1 MLFDWGWSEILLIGI
16 VALVV
21 IGPKDLPKAMKVA
34 GYWIRKAREMSRE
47 FQSSV
52 DQMIR
57 EAELDDMR
65 QDLNKISSF
74 DLHSEFQKT
83 IDPDGSLAEGLKPPQ
98 LTDNSTTTPAAHP
111 PVEKIEAPADGRPE
125 GAPQGIVAFE
135 QTIEAPQAGRPE
147 GAPQRITSF
156 EP

>member
-21 IGPKDLPKAMKVA
+21 IGPKDLPQAMKLA
-34 GYWIRKAREMSRE
+34 GFWIRKAREMSRE

-57 EAELDDMR
+57 EAELDDMHK
-65 QDLNKISSF
+65 DFKKIGDFNLEHEFNKAV
-74 DLHSEFQKT
+74 DA
-83 IDPDGSLAEGLKPPQ
+83 DGSLAEGLKPPE
-98 LTDNSTTTPAAHP
+98 LDFSTPAPHASTAEEPAEMVHR
-111 PVEKIEAPADGRPE
+111 IEAPAAERPA
-125 GAPQGIVAFE
+125 GAPGGIV
-135 QTIEAPQAGRPE
+135 Q
-147 GAPQRITSF
+147 F

>member
-1 MLFDWGWSEILLIGI
+1 MLFDWGWSEILLIGV

-34 GYWIRKAREMSRE
+34 GFWIRKAREMSRE

-57 EAELDDMR
+57 DSELDDMK
-65 QDLNKISSF
+65 QNLANLGSF
-74 DLHSEFQKT
+74 DLNHEFHKT
-83 IDPDGSLAEGLKPPQ
+83 IDPDGSLADGLKPPE
-98 LTDNSTTTPAAHP
+98 LPDFSSP
-111 PVEKIEAPADGRPE
+111 PVPPPSPAPPPEVHRIEAPAAGRPE

-135 QTIEAPQAGRPE
+135 P
-147 GAPQRITSF
+147 
-156 EP
+156 